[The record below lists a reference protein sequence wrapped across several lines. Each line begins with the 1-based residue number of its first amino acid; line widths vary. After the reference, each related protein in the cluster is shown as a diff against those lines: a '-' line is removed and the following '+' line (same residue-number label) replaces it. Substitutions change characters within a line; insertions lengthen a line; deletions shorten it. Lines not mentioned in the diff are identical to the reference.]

1 MPATVLRHCTPNV
14 FYCVALYLQQQFR
27 ESFFFFFFLIIFLTL
42 LFKFCTVA
50 TVPLTVVAFFQ
61 SSVCIFFNVFH
72 CAVLQLQQQFRE
84 SSFFFFFLF
93 FIIFLTLL
101 FKFCTVAT
109 VPSSTV
115 ATIVAFFQS
124 SVCIFLFFIY
134 SYTDTTNFTIFSQLL
149 KCQFLISQN
158 KIIKYKTVTNHN

>member
-109 VPSSTV
+109 VPLTYIS
-115 ATIVAFFQS
+115 
-124 SVCIFLFFIY
+124 CIFFSLPYVFFFIY
-134 SYTDTTNFTIFSQLL
+134 CYTNTINFTIFLQLL
-149 KCQFLISQN
+149 RCQFLINQN
-158 KIIKYKTVTNHN
+158 KIIK